1 MSSRKDGFRA
11 DGDGGSQATMNKIRN
26 TEPESNMTEILGI
39 IEQKTNGMIAKYV
52 VISTTE
58 SNKPSPPPQ
67 QVNDAMAGAN
77 HQLGYKQAEAASL
90 QPLVTTL
97 YQRLL

>member
-1 MSSRKDGFRA
+1 
-11 DGDGGSQATMNKIRN
+11 
-26 TEPESNMTEILGI
+26 
-39 IEQKTNGMIAKYV
+39 MIAKYV
-52 VISTTE
+52 VVSTTE
-58 SNKPSPPPQ
+58 SNKPSPPQQ